1 MTRYKKQDP
10 EITRRRFVN
19 AAMGGAAAVGTLGLV
34 SALGGAKPALRI
46 TQDKAPPRAGD
57 ILVHADAAKEGQPIK
72 VSELSEQGVS
82 AWPMGKDENG
92 RDVIR
97 KGEPNNQ
104 LAVFRFEKSRF
115 KEPEEHGGHAE
126 VVLKLEGITESG
138 IVAYS
143 NKCTHA
149 GCPVPNDPNDS
160 TKLFCG
166 CHSGR
171 YDLLQGCK
179 VVGGPPPRS
188 MPQLPI
194 KLDGDRLV
202 VTETFVTAPFGYLNE
217 RDWEGYLQRVEEIL
231 G

>member
-34 SALGGAKPALRI
+34 SALGGAKPVLRI
-46 TQDKAPPRAGD
+46 TPDKAPPRKGD
-57 ILVHADAAKEGQPIK
+57 ILVHAGAGKEGQPIL
-72 VSELSEQGVS
+72 VSEVGEKAVS
-82 AWPMGKDENG
+82 AWPMGKDKDGNM
-92 RDVIR
+92 VIR
-97 KGEPNNQ
+97 KAEPNNQ
-104 LAVFRFEKSRF
+104 MAVFRFDKDKF
-115 KEPEEHGGHAE
+115 KVPEEGGHSP
-126 VVLKLEGITESG
+126 VVLKLEGITDNG

-149 GCPVPNDPNDS
+149 GCPPPNDPKDI

-166 CHSGR
+166 CHSGQ

-179 VVGGPPPRS
+179 VIGGPPPRS
-188 MPQLPI
+188 MPQVPI
-194 KLDGDRLV
+194 KIENNQLV
-202 VTETFVTAPFGYLNE
+202 VTETFVTAPFGFLNE
-217 RDWEGYLQRVEEIL
+217 ADWEAYLKRVEEVL

>member
-10 EITRRRFVN
+10 EITRRKFINV
-19 AAMGGAAAVGTLGLV
+19 AMGTGAGVGVLSLV
-34 SALGGAKPALRI
+34 SALGSAKPAFRL
-46 TQDKAPPRAGD
+46 TPEKAPPIKGD
-57 ILVHADAAKEGQPIK
+57 ILVHASADKEGQPVR

-82 AWPMGKDENG
+82 AWPMGKDKEGNN
-92 RDVIR
+92 VIR

-104 LAVFRFEKSRF
+104 LAVYRFERDRF
-115 KEPEEHGGHAE
+115 KVPEDGGHAH
-126 VVLKLEGITESG
+126 VVLQLDGITDQG
-138 IVAYS
+138 VVAYS

-149 GCPVPNDPNDS
+149 GCAVPNDPNDA
-160 TKLFCG
+160 TRLFCP
-166 CHSGR
+166 CHSGE

-194 KLDGDRLV
+194 KLENDQLV
-202 VTETFVTAPFGYLNE
+202 VTETFVTAPYGFLNE
-217 RDWEGYLQRVEEIL
+217 ADWESYLEQVKEII